1 MLGKRD
7 KKGQPTV
14 YDRLFRYGEFL
25 GFGELHIKIDKNLD
39 LRAIVAIHNTAR
51 GPAIGGCRCIQYDTS
66 EAALEDVLRLA
77 QLMSY
82 KAAVHNLPHGGAKAV
97 IIAPPVI
104 RDRKAFFEAF
114 GDFVHTF
121 NGKYITAE
129 DSGTTTQDMDVIATR
144 TPYVLGTSKA
154 SGGHGDPSLL
164 TAVGVWRGIEAAVK
178 FKLNRSLE
186 GIHVAM
192 QGIGHV
198 GYPLAKR
205 LYNAGAKL
213 TVCDINKVATEQAA
227 REFKATVVDT
237 EAIYGVNCDVF
248 APCALGGI
256 INLKN
261 VNQLKTKIVA
271 GAANNQL
278 AHHHHG
284 QLLFEHGILYA
295 PDFVINGGGLIH
307 VASIYKGENPETC
320 EEQIYNIYD
329 TLMDIFQQAEEENRP
344 TNIIAEKIAEKNMG
358 IEQIEVGAGAL

>member
-1 MLGKRD
+1 MLGKRN

-25 GFGELHIKIDKNLD
+25 GFGGLHIKIDKDLD

-82 KAAVHNLPHGGAKAV
+82 KAAAHNLPHGGAKSV

-104 RDRKAFFEAF
+104 KDRKAFFEVF
-114 GDFVHTF
+114 GDFVHSF

-129 DSGTTTQDMDVIATR
+129 DSGTTTSDMDIISTR
-144 TPYVLGTSKA
+144 TPYVLGTSTA
-154 SGGHGDPSLL
+154 SGGYGDPSLL
-164 TAVGVWRGIEAAVK
+164 TAMGVWRGIQAAVK
-178 FKLNRSLE
+178 FKLNRELD
-186 GIHVAM
+186 GIHVAI
-192 QGIGHV
+192 QGAGHV

-205 LYNAGAKL
+205 LYDSGAKI
-213 TVCDINKVATEQAA
+213 TICDVNQEAA
-227 REFKATVVDT
+227 EKIACKFNATVVDPK
-237 EAIYGVNCDVF
+237 AIYSVDCDVF
-248 APCALGGI
+248 APCALGRV

-261 VNQLKTKIVA
+261 VNQLKAKIVA

-278 AHHHHG
+278 SHHHHG
-284 QLLFEHGILYA
+284 QLLFERNILYA

-307 VASIYKGENPETC
+307 VASIYRGEDPAACET
-320 EEQIYNIYD
+320 QIYSIYN
-329 TLMDIFQQAEEENRP
+329 TLMNIFEESKKQNRP
-344 TNIIAEKIAEKNMG
+344 TNVIAERMAEKNMG
-358 IEQIEVGAGAL
+358 MKGVELGSGAL